1 VEYTS
6 IRLSRRTLQKL
17 RSLKRTG
24 ESDEDVIR
32 RLLEGA
38 VE

>member
-6 IRLSRRTLQKL
+6 IRLSRRTLRKL
-17 RSLKRTG
+17 RSLKRGG

-32 RLLEGA
+32 RLLGGGG
-38 VE
+38 